1 MQIPGK
7 ALVLAAALGG
17 LLAPVLMPTPA
28 QAGTLDDVR
37 SRGRLECGVSQ
48 GIAGFAAVD
57 ANGVWSGFEVEFC
70 RALAAAVLGD
80 ASLAEMVPLPIG
92 DRFGPLVSG
101 GADLVA
107 RGAAWSI
114 TPDAGLSI
122 DLVAVSY
129 FDQLGFLIPVEMG
142 ISSARELDGSTVCL
156 LPDMV
161 SGQAL
166 DDFFRGNAITWTPV
180 PTEDDSAARRQYLD
194 RTCETYARSAAELY
208 AIRATFEMPA
218 SHVVITDPASRQP
231 SGPVVRQGDDQWAD
245 IVRWTFN
252 ALIAAEGLGVTS
264 ANVREMA
271 AAPTANPEIN
281 RLLGTEG
288 EFGALMGLSRD
299 WAVNAIAA
307 GGNYGEIFERHIGEN
322 TPIGLARGLNA
333 LWTKGGL
340 QYAAPFR

>member
-1 MQIPGK
+1 MQVLGK
-7 ALVLAAALGG
+7 ALTLAAALGG
-17 LLAPVLMPTPA
+17 LLAPMLA
-28 QAGTLDDVR
+28 EAGTLDDIR

-80 ASLAEMVPLPIG
+80 AGLAEMVALPVG
-92 DRFGPLVSG
+92 DRFAPLVSG
-101 GADLVA
+101 GADVVA

-114 TPDAGLSI
+114 VLDAGLSI
-122 DLVAVSY
+122 DMVGVSY
-129 FDQLGFLIPVEMG
+129 FDQLGFLVPVEMG
-142 ISSARELDGSTVCL
+142 ISSAKELDASTVCL

-166 DDFFRGNAITWTPV
+166 DDFFRANAISWTPV
-180 PTEDDSAARRQYLD
+180 PADDDAAARRQYLD
-194 RTCETYARSAAELY
+194 RTCETYSRSAAELY
-208 AIRATFEMPA
+208 AIRATFETPA

-288 EFGALMGLSRD
+288 EFGSLLGLSRD

-340 QYAAPFR
+340 QYAPPFR